1 MAFVTAQEAIQS
13 GCLVRM
19 SDASDDCALLDVLTD
34 ILASGAKSLM
44 ILACSSNHYSSSHF
58 NNFLRECPVPVCGG
72 IFPEVFYASVRLK
85 RGFVVVGFPFSIS
98 VSCHQQISVGRSI
111 HNNKALIV
119 DGEIIEQSRDLLVFV
134 DATSVAAEDFISD
147 LYEEIGGGID
157 VVGGGCGT
165 LDFKSRP
172 CVFSRVGL
180 LADAALVVQLPV
192 AMQCAADHG
201 WQVLSGPYL
210 VTEADGVSVKTI
222 NYLPAYDVYKNLLEA
237 ITEYRFSHNNFFEIS
252 QNFPLGIVGLNNDIL
267 VRDPIRSVG
276 GELICVGRIPVNS
289 MIYILCAKPENIIQ
303 AAEKT
308 AKKLAET
315 SISGVAE
322 IGLVLAFD
330 CVSRALYLGDNF
342 AGELAAVQRGLGGDK
357 NLVGVLSI
365 GEVANTSQGTI
376 SLLNK
381 SIVLGKI

>member
-1 MAFVTAQEAIQS
+1 MAFVTAQDAIRLDS
-13 GCLVRM
+13 MVRV
-19 SDASDDCALLDVLTD
+19 SDADNENALLEALAD

-44 ILACSSNHYSSSHF
+44 ILACSSNDYSSPTL
-58 NNFLRECPVPVCGG
+58 NNFLRDSPVPVCGG
-72 IFPEVFYASVRLK
+72 LFPEVFCASCRLD

-98 VSCHQQISVGRSI
+98 VSCYQQISSF
-111 HNNKALIV
+111 HTNKTRIA
-119 DGEIIEQSRDLLVFV
+119 DGDLNGLSQDLLVFI
-134 DATSVAAEDFISD
+134 DAASSAAEDFICG

-157 VVGGGCGT
+157 VVGGGCGS

-172 CVFSRVGL
+172 CVFSRAGL

-192 AMQCAADHG
+192 PMECAAGHG

-210 VTEADGVSVKTI
+210 VTEADGVHVKTI
-222 NYLPAYDVYKNLLEA
+222 NYLPAYQVYKNLLEE
-237 ITEYRFSHNNFFEIS
+237 ITEYRFSDNNFFEIS
-252 QNFPLGIVGLNNDIL
+252 QNFPLGIVGLNKDIL
-267 VRDPIRSVG
+267 VRDPVQSVN

-308 AKKLAET
+308 ASKLANKGER
-315 SISGVAE
+315 GVAGVE
-322 IGLVLAFD
+322 LVLAFD

-342 AGELAAVQRGLGGDK
+342 AGELAAIQHGLGSDK
-357 NLVGVLSI
+357 SLVGALSI
-365 GEVANTSQGTI
+365 GEIANVSQGTI

-381 SIVLGKI
+381 SIVLGKL